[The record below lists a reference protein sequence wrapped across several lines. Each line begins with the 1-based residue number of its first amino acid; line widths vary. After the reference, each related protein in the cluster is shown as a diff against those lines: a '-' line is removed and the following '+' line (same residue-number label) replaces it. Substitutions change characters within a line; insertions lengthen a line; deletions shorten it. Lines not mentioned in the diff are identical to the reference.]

1 MKKIWK
7 SAASIMKASF
17 NGFIDDKV
25 LKLSASLAYYTVFS
39 MGPLLLMI
47 ITLCSIFFGRE
58 AVEGKVYG
66 QLEGFTGHDTAI
78 QLQQIIK
85 NAAIVGKGHLA
96 AIIGGATLLIGATSI
111 FAEIQESINMIWE
124 VKPKPKKGWLKY
136 LQNRFLSFSIIIGLG
151 FLLLVSLGVSALI
164 DAFSDRLKLIY
175 PEVTVVFFYIVNVIL
190 SFIIITVIFGT
201 IFKILPDV
209 KIGWKD
215 TLAGAIMTALLFML
229 GKFGISFYI
238 SKSHVGTTYGT
249 AGALVVVL
257 LWIYYSSVI
266 LYFGAEFTKAY
277 TLESGSEIYPSDYA
291 VNTKTVEVETTE
303 AKKKEPDPP
312 KAPAQAPP
320 PELPRSSSS
329 K

>member
-7 SAASIMKASF
+7 STATILKDSF
-17 NGFIDDKV
+17 NGFVDDKV
-25 LKLSASLAYYTVFS
+25 LKLSASLAYFTVFS

-47 ITLCSIFFGRE
+47 ITLCSIFYGRE
-58 AVEGKVYG
+58 AVEGRVYG

-85 NAAIVGKGHLA
+85 NAAIMGKGHLA
-96 AIIGGATLLIGATSI
+96 AIIGGITLLIGATSI

-136 LQNRFLSFSIIIGLG
+136 LQTRFLSFSIILGLG

-175 PEVTVVFFYIVNVIL
+175 PDVAVVLFYILNVII
-190 SFIIITVIFGT
+190 SFIVITLIFGT
-201 IFKILPDV
+201 IFKVLPDV
-209 KIGWKD
+209 KIKTKD
-215 TLAGAIMTALLFML
+215 VLAGAIMTAILFML

-249 AGALVVVL
+249 AGALVVIL

-277 TLESGSEIYPSDYA
+277 ILESGREMYPSEFA
-291 VNTKTVEVETTE
+291 VNTRTVEIETNE
-303 AKKKEPDPP
+303 AKKKEP
-312 KAPAQAPP
+312 APP
-320 PELPRSSSS
+320 TPPAE

>member
-1 MKKIWK
+1 MKKFWK
-7 SAASIMKASF
+7 SAGSILKACF
-17 NGFIDDKV
+17 NGFINDKV

-47 ITLCSIFFGRE
+47 ITLCSVFFGRE

-85 NAAIVGKGHLA
+85 NAAIVGKGHIA
-96 AIIGGATLLIGATSI
+96 AIIGGVTLLIGATSI

-175 PEVTVVFFYIVNVIL
+175 PEVTVVFFYIINVIL
-190 SFIIITVIFGT
+190 SFIIITLIFGT

-238 SKSHVGTTYGT
+238 SKSHIGTTYGT

-320 PELPRSSSS
+320 PGLPESSSS

>member
-1 MKKIWK
+1 
-7 SAASIMKASF
+7 
-17 NGFIDDKV
+17 
-25 LKLSASLAYYTVFS
+25 
-39 MGPLLLMI
+39 MI
-47 ITLCSIFFGRE
+47 ITLCSVFYGRE

-66 QLEGFTGHDTAI
+66 QLEGFTGHDTAL

-96 AIIGGATLLIGATSI
+96 AIIGGVTLLIGATSI

-124 VKPKPKKGWLKY
+124 VKPKPRKGWLKY

-151 FLLLVSLGVSALI
+151 FLLLVSLCVSALI
-164 DAFSDRLKLIY
+164 DTFSDRLKLIY
-175 PEVTVVFFYIVNVIL
+175 PEVTVVIFYIINVIL
-190 SFIIITVIFGT
+190 SFIIITLIFGT

-238 SKSHVGTTYGT
+238 SKSHIGTTYGT

-303 AKKKEPDPP
+303 AKKKEPE
-312 KAPAQAPP
+312 
-320 PELPRSSSS
+320 PESQQSPGTPSAKLPESSAS

>member
-7 SAASIMKASF
+7 KSLTILKSCFS
-17 NGFIDDKV
+17 GFVDDKV

-47 ITLCSIFFGRE
+47 ITLCSIFYGRE

-85 NAAIVGKGHLA
+85 NAAIMGKGHLA
-96 AIIGGATLLIGATSI
+96 AIIGGVTLLIGATSI

-136 LQNRFLSFSIIIGLG
+136 LQNRFLSFSIIVGMG
-151 FLLLVSLGVSALI
+151 FLLLVSLAVSALI
-164 DAFSDRLKLIY
+164 DTFSDRLKAIY
-175 PEVTVVFFYIVNVIL
+175 PGVTVIIFYIVNMII
-190 SFIIITVIFGT
+190 SFIVITVIFGT
-201 IFKILPDV
+201 IFKVLPDV
-209 KIGWKD
+209 KIRTRD
-215 TLAGAIMTALLFML
+215 VMAGAIMTAVLFML
-229 GKFGISFYI
+229 GKFAISFYI

-249 AGALVVVL
+249 AGALVIIL

-277 TLESGSEIYPSDYA
+277 ILESGSEIYPSEYA
-291 VNTKTVEVETTE
+291 FNTRTVEVETTG
-303 AKKKEPDPP
+303 AKKKEPEPP
-312 KAPAQAPP
+312 APDKEPG
-320 PELPRSSSS
+320 
-329 K
+329 